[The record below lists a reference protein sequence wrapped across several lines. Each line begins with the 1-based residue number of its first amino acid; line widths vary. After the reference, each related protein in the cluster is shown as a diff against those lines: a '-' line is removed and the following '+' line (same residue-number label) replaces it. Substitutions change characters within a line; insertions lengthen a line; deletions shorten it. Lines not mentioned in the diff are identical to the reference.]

1 MVARAA
7 RQRVAVAM
15 LVALTVAACGGDDGE
30 RASGD
35 GDPVKLV
42 ALSDDRRRE
51 ASTADP
57 AVAAGATLAFGS
69 DLFAAVA
76 SGADLSDNV
85 VVSPVSIAIALG
97 MLEPGA
103 TGEARRQLR
112 EVLRIEDPDRF
123 HASMNALDRNLEA
136 RVAQAFNQGDE
147 PGEVVVRIA
156 NAAYLQQGY
165 PFERAYVDAVSRSY
179 GAVLNAVDFAPD
191 PDAIVAEINRFVA
204 EATSDRITDLL
215 GPGSL
220 RAGTVLALVNA
231 LYLKASW
238 LEVFDEAKTREG
250 PFATSSGSSVTVPMM
265 HGTSASSARGD
276 GWVAAT
282 KSYVGRLQVQFVLP
296 DEGRFDEVAADF
308 DEVVAEFDRRRTSGA
323 LLVVPRFEVR
333 FSTELGAGL
342 ESLGLTAPYREG
354 HLLGIADDPLLV
366 LDVAQHEAFV
376 AMDEHGTE
384 AAAATVL
391 TVYPTSGPPSPPV
404 PVVLDRPF
412 LFRIF
417 DLETGATLFLGRVV
431 DPTG

>member
-1 MVARAA
+1 M
-7 RQRVAVAM
+7 
-15 LVALTVAACGGDDGE
+15 
-30 RASGD
+30 
-35 GDPVKLV
+35 KLV
-42 ALSDDRRRE
+42 SLSDDRRRE
-51 ASTADP
+51 APAADP
-57 AVAAGATLAFGS
+57 GVAGAATLAFGS

-76 SGADLSDNV
+76 SGADRGDNV
-85 VVSPVSIAIALG
+85 VVSPASIAIALA

-103 TGEARRQLR
+103 TGEARRQIR
-112 EVLRIEDPDRF
+112 ELLRIKDPNGF
-123 HASMNALDRNLEA
+123 HASMNALERNLEA
-136 RVAQAFNQGDE
+136 RVAQAFNEGEE

-156 NAAYLQQGY
+156 NAAYLQQGF

-179 GAVLNAVDFAPD
+179 GAVLNAVDFASD
-191 PDAIVAEINRFVA
+191 PDAIVGEINRFVA
-204 EATSDRITDLL
+204 EATSDRITELL

-220 RAGTVLALVNA
+220 RPDTVLALVNA

-250 PFATSSGSSVTVPMM
+250 PFATSSGSSVAVPMM
-265 HGTSASSARGD
+265 HGTSGSSAQGD

-296 DEGRFDEVAADF
+296 DEGRFDEVAAAI
-308 DEVVAEFDRRRTSGA
+308 DEVVAELDRRRTSGA

-333 FSTELGAGL
+333 FSTELGDGL
-342 ESLGLTAPYREG
+342 RALGLTAPYREG
-354 HLLGIADDPLLV
+354 HLLGIADDSRLKLG
-366 LDVAQHEAFV
+366 VAQHEAFV

-391 TVYPTSGPPSPPV
+391 TAYLASGPPSPPV

-417 DLETGATLFLGRVV
+417 DQQTGATLFLGRVV
-431 DPTG
+431 DPAG